1 MLEKSALLNILRETV
16 NSYIRNLPP
25 DKKLKLLAAS
35 YEAKKSARLGRKI
48 AIVAD
53 LIKNGKVNLEQVLDE
68 IIAKAKTNE
77 NNS

>member
-16 NSYIRNLPP
+16 NSYVRNLPP

-48 AIVAD
+48 AVVAE
-53 LIKNGKVNLEQVLDE
+53 LIKNGKVNLEEVLDE
-68 IIAKAKTNE
+68 IIAKANNE
-77 NNS
+77 DNN

>member
-48 AIVAD
+48 AVVAE
-53 LIKNGKVNLEQVLDE
+53 LIKNGKVNLEEVLDE
-68 IIAKAKTNE
+68 IIKKANE
-77 NNS
+77 NDS